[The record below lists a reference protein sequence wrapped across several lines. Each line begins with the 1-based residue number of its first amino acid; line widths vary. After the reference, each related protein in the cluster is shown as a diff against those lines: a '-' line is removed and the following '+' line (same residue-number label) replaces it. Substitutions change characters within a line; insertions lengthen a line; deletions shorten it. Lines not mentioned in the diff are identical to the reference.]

1 MAVKADMKAPV
12 PPPLPFGTT
21 NVVLRNIWPDPSP
34 YQGDPAGWI
43 MDKLGAYLW
52 SKQREICD
60 SVSKFTY
67 TGVKACHG
75 PGKSYTA
82 ARIAAWWLDPG
93 VHDLGSAFVVTTAPS
108 WPQVQAIL
116 WRELRRAHRKAQLPG
131 RITLD
136 CHWYMGAGKSDEELI
151 AMGRKPSD
159 YDENAFQGLHAPHIL
174 VLIDE
179 ASGIPPN
186 LWVAVETL
194 MTSEHSRMLALG
206 NPDDPSSD
214 FAKKCK
220 IWNRSDD
227 GNVITI
233 SAFDTPNFTGEDV
246 PPEVSQAIV
255 TQHWVDQ
262 RRKDWGEESIL
273 WTSRVLGEFP
283 DLSDDYLLSPA
294 LLQRAYNTSLPA
306 FEHGRYGVDIARKGS
321 NKSVMYRNRGG
332 QIRHVKSWAK
342 FDTMRSADTIHHIL
356 STHQH
361 VRVPAVIDGIGVGAG
376 VYDRLYQLG
385 DEVGMF
391 IASQRALNPVK
402 FYNRRAEVYWQFR
415 EQIEAG
421 AIDLDERDE
430 DLAAQL
436 TSVKFWINGRG
447 QIQLETKEDMEERG
461 VASPDLA
468 DACVLSTVHIGLVEG
483 ANVPRG
489 EETLSGDL
497 LDMVM

>member
-1 MAVKADMKAPV
+1 MSNLTT
-12 PPPLPFGTT
+12 LPIGVTD
-21 NVVLRNIWPDPSP
+21 VVLRELWPQPSP
-34 YQGDPAGWI
+34 YQNDPAGWI
-43 MDKLGAYLW
+43 SDKLGAFLW

-60 SVSKFTY
+60 SVAKFTY

-75 PGKSYTA
+75 PGKSYSA
-82 ARIAAWWLDPG
+82 ARIAAWWLDPT
-93 VHDLGSAFVVTTAPS
+93 VHELGSAFVVTTAPS

-116 WRELRRAHRKAQLPG
+116 WRELRRAHRKARLPG

-136 CHWYMGAGKSDEELI
+136 CHWYMGEGKSDEELI

-214 FAKKCK
+214 FARKCK
-220 IWNRSDD
+220 IWQKSDE
-227 GNVITI
+227 GNVIKI
-233 SAFDTPNFTGEDV
+233 SAFDTPNFTGEYVPDDV
-246 PPEVSQAIV
+246 ARAIV

-273 WTSRVLGEFP
+273 WTSRVEGEFP
-283 DLSDDYLLSPA
+283 DLSDDYLFSPA
-294 LLQRAYNTSLPA
+294 MLQRAYYTQMPGYD
-306 FEHGRYGVDIARKGS
+306 HGRYGVDIARKGS

-332 QIRHVKSWAK
+332 QIRHIKGWAK
-342 FDTMRSADTIHHIL
+342 FDTMRSADTIAHIL
-356 STHQH
+356 SQH
-361 VRVPAVIDGIGVGAG
+361 VHHPVPAVIDGIGVGAG
-376 VYDRLYQLG
+376 VYDRLFQLG
-385 DEVGMF
+385 HEVGMF
-391 IASQRALNPVK
+391 IASQRALNPIK

-415 EQIEAG
+415 EGIENG
-421 AIDLDERDE
+421 MIDLDERDE
-430 DLAAQL
+430 QLASEL
-436 TSVKFWINGRG
+436 TSIKYWINGRG

-461 VASPDLA
+461 VASPDNA
-468 DACVLSTVHIGLVEG
+468 DAAVMSTVHVGLVEG
-483 ANVPRG
+483 VSTKHEDHSLA
-489 EETLSGDL
+489 GDL
-497 LDMVM
+497 LDRVM